1 MHYGWNCGRGES
13 ASHSSNPGRSAPI
26 CGGGALEQHD
36 AMVAALTEEH
46 RVLYAPHLAGTRKL
60 LGRMQKL
67 AADPQ
72 KVVDA
77 VDHAL
82 TARRPKSR
90 YLLDASSRIQ
100 KTVMGLT
107 PTPIRDAVLAAATTS
122 KRRP

>member
-1 MHYGWNCGRGES
+1 
-13 ASHSSNPGRSAPI
+13 
-26 CGGGALEQHD
+26 
-36 AMVAALTEEH
+36 
-46 RVLYAPHLAGTRKL
+46 
-60 LGRMQKL
+60 
-67 AADPQ
+67 
-72 KVVDA
+72 VVDA

-90 YLLDASSRIQ
+90 YLLDVSSRIQ